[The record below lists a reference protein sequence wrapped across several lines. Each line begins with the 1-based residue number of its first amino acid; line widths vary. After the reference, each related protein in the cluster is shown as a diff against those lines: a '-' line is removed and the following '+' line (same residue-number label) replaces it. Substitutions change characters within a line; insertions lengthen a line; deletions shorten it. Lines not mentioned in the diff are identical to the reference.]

1 MKFLIRILLVLLP
14 VFAAAAADPEGTIV
28 LPAKAATLSGGGT
41 ICFQGGTNRIC
52 IGHWNG
58 TSNTV
63 SWTFRVP
70 EKKTYRLFIT
80 FSCDNGQAGSK
91 FEVAIANQIVGGT
104 VSGTGDWGKF
114 EEMDLGPV
122 MLRKPGDYDLV
133 IRPTRVAR
141 TAVMNLRQVKLVP
154 EP

>member
-1 MKFLIRILLVLLP
+1 MKLLIHIFLFLSLVS
-14 VFAAAAADPEGTIV
+14 AASAADPDGTIF
-28 LPAKAATLSGGGT
+28 LAAKAATLSGGGT
-41 ICFQGGTNRIC
+41 IRFQGETNRIC

-104 VSGTGDWGKF
+104 VSGTGNWGKF

-122 MLRKPGDYDLV
+122 MLRKPGEVELV

-141 TAVMNLRQVKLVP
+141 NAVMNLRQVKLVP